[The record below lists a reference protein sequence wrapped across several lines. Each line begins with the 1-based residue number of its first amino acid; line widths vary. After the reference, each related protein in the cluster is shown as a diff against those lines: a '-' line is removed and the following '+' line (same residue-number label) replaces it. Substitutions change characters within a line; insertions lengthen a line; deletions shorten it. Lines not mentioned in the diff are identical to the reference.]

1 MKAAKYKIL
10 VLSDFKKTV
19 NTLLDNSVS
28 LAKMINAEVALFHV
42 KKHIDIVGGDNQLSA
57 IRALNEE
64 HNSTK
69 KTIDTVVNTYR
80 QDYDLKISGSYAFG
94 KIKEEIL
101 KQIESYQPDVIVV
114 GHRVANPIQFIGD
127 SLTKFIL
134 KKFKGPI
141 MISSDKNVLQ
151 PNKKLTLGV
160 FNDSNKFF
168 ETEFSKDVITHTESP
183 LKSFKITNSQ
193 NVDTNSNVIKKQ
205 DMVEYIF
212 EQNSNTLT
220 TLSSF
225 ILKNNVNLLCVDRT
239 PENKSNTKQAPLKD
253 VLSKLN
259 VSLLVSRA

>member
-10 VLSDFKKTV
+10 VLSDFKKTA
-19 NTLLDNSVS
+19 NTLLNNSVS

-57 IRALNEE
+57 IRALNEA
-64 HNSTK
+64 HNRTK

-80 QDYDLKISGSYAFG
+80 QDYDVKINGSYAFG

-101 KQIESYQPDVIVV
+101 NQIERYQPDVIVL
-114 GHRVANPIQFIGD
+114 GHRVANPIQFMGD

-134 KKFKGPI
+134 KQFKGPI
-141 MISSDKNVLQ
+141 MISSDKNILQ
-151 PNKKLTLGV
+151 PNKKLSLGV

-168 ETEFSKDVITHTESP
+168 ETEFSKDIITQIESP
-183 LKSFKITNSQ
+183 LKVFKITNSQ
-193 NVDTNSNVIKKQ
+193 NEDTNSSVTEKQ
-205 DMVEYIF
+205 DKIEYIF
-212 EQNSNTLT
+212 EKKSNTLS

-239 PENKSNTKQAPLKD
+239 PKNKSNTKQVSLKE

-259 VSLLVSRA
+259 VSLLVSGA